1 MSSQS
6 EQEKNKTE
14 KSIDVLQNK
23 VKKLYEYRDFYLLK
37 RPLEDALRKDDDV
50 KKELQET
57 LKIFDELADKAQN
70 EDKSR
75 FFYLKGRAL
84 NVTQEHDQEAEKLL
98 SKALKLNT
106 NLLEA
111 WNELGFCMWKRG
123 DSLGAKKC
131 FLKNP
136 KDKVALRSLAIVLRQ
151 QPSTTNDE
159 KIKIIEESLAKAT
172 ESVELDPSDGLSW
185 VVLGNSYL
193 VSFFSILQSPKKMKQ
208 ALAAYL
214 QAEKDVIAQVD
225 PDLFYNKGIAL
236 QYQEEFLPALE
247 SFSKASSL
255 DPTWDLPKKKEK
267 KLLTYLETAQH
278 LVSTHGKQRPKKL
291 HTMLKGLSLKH
302 LGPYEENAVSSGEG
316 KVSFTLVALKDLEE
330 GLNKDKVILGKVV
343 SGLHSEDSVAF
354 SFCITDKNETCVV
367 VTVYN
372 LAEGR
377 GFIIGDSVAIPDPY
391 VSKVCFHY
399 KDKTFDFNSIRVATP
414 LVLAVNGR
422 RLSREHHACTTVST
436 QVSSAAQSGPSS

>member
-1 MSSQS
+1 MSSDQDKS
-6 EQEKNKTE
+6 ETE
-14 KSIDVLQNK
+14 KAIDVLQRK

-37 RPLEDALRKDDDV
+37 RPLEDALKKDDDV
-50 KKELQET
+50 KKELLDT
-57 LKIFDELADKAQN
+57 LKSFDELEGKAQA
-70 EDKSR
+70 EDKSK

-84 NVTQEHDQEAEKLL
+84 NVTQDHDPEAEKLL
-98 SKALKLNT
+98 SKAIKLNS

-151 QPSTTNDE
+151 QPSANHE
-159 KIKIIEESLAKAT
+159 ERVKIIEESLVKAT

-225 PDLFYNKGIAL
+225 PDLYYNKGIAL
-236 QYQEEFLPALE
+236 QYQEEYLPALE
-247 SFSKASSL
+247 AFSKAAAL
-255 DPTWDLPKKKEK
+255 DPTWNLPKEKER
-267 KLLTYLETAQH
+267 KLIMYLETAQQ
-278 LVSTHGKQRPKKL
+278 LVTTQGKQRPKKL
-291 HTMLKGLSLKH
+291 HSMLKGLSLKH
-302 LGPYEENAVSSGEG
+302 LGPYEESAEKGGEA
-316 KVSFTLVALKDLEE
+316 KVTMTNVALKDLEE
-330 GLNKDKVILGKVV
+330 GLNKDKVVLGKVV

-377 GFIIGDSVAIPDPY
+377 GFIIGDSIAIPEPY
-391 VSKVCFHY
+391 LCKVAFTH
-399 KDKTFDFNSIRVATP
+399 KDKSFNFNSIRVPTP
-414 LVLAVNGR
+414 LVLVVNGR
-422 RLSREHHACTTVST
+422 RLSREHHACTLVTTKVAST
-436 QVSSAAQSGPSS
+436 TQSDYTS